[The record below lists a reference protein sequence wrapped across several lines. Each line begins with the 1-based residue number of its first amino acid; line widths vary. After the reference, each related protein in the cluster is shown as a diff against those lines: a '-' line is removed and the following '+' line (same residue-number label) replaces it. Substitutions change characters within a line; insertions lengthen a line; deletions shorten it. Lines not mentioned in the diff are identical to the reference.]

1 MLRRLRAGAILLL
14 VACANS
20 GDPPGGPPD
29 TTPPTIV
36 AIDPDSGVILSEP
49 PSEAS
54 IVFDEVVDE
63 RIVGTT
69 PDFKNAVILSPDAG
83 ATRVSWHRD
92 RLTVRPRD
100 GFKPGRLYR
109 IELLPVVTDLRKNR
123 LRIGKVIVFST
134 GPEIPSA
141 RLQGSI
147 VDWVQGR
154 AVPRALVEA
163 LLLPD
168 SLGYRTLADSSGGF
182 TLGPLPPGH
191 YIVFGVMDTNGD
203 RRRGTR
209 EAFDSSD
216 VALDTAVTLELYAFA
231 HDSTA
236 PRLRQVEG
244 VDSLTLRLSFDRP
257 LDPAAPFDTTSV
269 RVAPLSDTTASL
281 PLAGVYTPKQ
291 LDSLNAAQRAARDSA
306 SAAARQAAQDS
317 AEAARRADTSA
328 ARRNAPAAQRP
339 APAALPAPAAPGR
352 ITPGARAPLDS
363 TRAEKMLAR
372 RPPPSDV
379 RLVRLQ
385 APLEVEA
392 RYVVYVTS
400 ATSLTGH
407 VGNPRPVQY
416 RVPRPPPPPP
426 SRARPAGDSVRADS
440 AARDTTRARR
450 DTIPAVR
457 ETTRQRRDT
466 IPARP

>member
-1 MLRRLRAGAILLL
+1 MLRRISACAILLL
-14 VACANS
+14 VACANA

-29 TTPPTIV
+29 TTPPTVV
-36 AIDPDSGVILSEP
+36 AIDPDSGVILSQP
-49 PSEAS
+49 PREAS
-54 IVFDEVVDE
+54 IVFDKVVDE
-63 RIVGTT
+63 RVVGQQA
-69 PDFKNAVILSPDAG
+69 DFKYAVILSPDAG

-109 IELLPVVTDLRKNR
+109 IELLPVITDLRKNR

-141 RLQGSI
+141 RLAGSI
-147 VDWVQGR
+147 VDWVGGKP
-154 AVPRALVEA
+154 VPRALVEA

-191 YIVFGVMDTNGD
+191 YIVYGVMDTNGD

-216 VALDTAVTLELYAFA
+216 VTLDTAATLELFAFA

-244 VDSLTLRLSFDRP
+244 VDSLTLRLTFDRP
-257 LDPAAPFDTTSV
+257 LDPAVRFDTANV
-269 RVAPLSDTTASL
+269 RVAPVSDTTASL

-291 LDSLNAAQRAARDSA
+291 FDSLNLAQRAARDSA

-317 AEAARRADTSA
+317 ADAARRADTSA
-328 ARRNAPAAQRP
+328 ARRSAPAAQRP
-339 APAALPAPAAPGR
+339 APSGLPEPAAPGR
-352 ITPGARAPLDS
+352 ITPGGRAPLDS

-372 RPPPSDV
+372 RPPPSEV

-392 RYVVYVTS
+392 RYAIYASGV
-400 ATSLTGH
+400 TSLTGH
-407 VGNPRPVQY
+407 RSNPHAQY

-426 SRARPAGDSVRADS
+426 TPSRTVRAAPDS
-440 AARDTTRARR
+440 THPDSTARDTTRARR
-450 DTIPAVR
+450 DTIP
-457 ETTRQRRDT
+457 TR
-466 IPARP
+466 P